1 MGIKLENRAKRCP
14 VCPPPLQKI
23 ASPLW
28 SCDDIDS
35 RKPKNSQFNWPQYPN
50 SSTQAPASALAR
62 DGVVCKVKNINKD
75 EAKRQCSPKTGPD
88 LVPCVHGLQTP
99 FHLPPPFFF
108 FFFSFSL
115 LSLPSPS
122 LLNPVI
128 DLPAAS
134 SRYTRTVV
142 GLDRYLPSSSTPSG
156 RVRIDV
162 PVKNTFLL
170 PLPQSRRA
178 RGIPVTRRWALAL
191 SVCISGS
198 RGIVPVLV
206 LVPVP
211 ALTLAFVLGQASL
224 DQHMPLETKSAH
236 VADRQPKKKKTVE
249 HIP

>member
-1 MGIKLENRAKRCP
+1 MFPQNRTRPCSL
-14 VCPPPLQKI
+14 CSWSSNPL
-23 ASPLW
+23 SP
-28 SCDDIDS
+28 
-35 RKPKNSQFNWPQYPN
+35 
-50 SSTQAPASALAR
+50 
-62 DGVVCKVKNINKD
+62 
-75 EAKRQCSPKTGPD
+75 
-88 LVPCVHGLQTP
+88 
-99 FHLPPPFFF
+99 PPPFFF
-108 FFFSFSL
+108 LVFSFPL
-115 LSLPSPS
+115 LSLPSLS

-128 DLPAAS
+128 DFPAAS

-142 GLDRYLPSSSTPSG
+142 GLDRHLPSSSTPSG

-178 RGIPVTRRWALAL
+178 RGIPVSRRWALAL

-236 VADRQPKKKKTVE
+236 VADRQPKKKNLSNTYLECILPREGPFAVITWKRLDGQVY
-249 HIP
+249 P